1 MLDHWDLGSA
11 VEGGEMIG
19 ALPIEDGGYELVQE
33 GRLGYEQYAAKGVAL
48 LGYDVLEAARVETHL
63 DWIDVAGLD
72 VPVDQ
77 RDPEAFG
84 AHAHTLSEPYLLA
97 ALEFV
102 WDTRLRDL
110 TWRIYQAQEQRHAE
124 TGILTAVTED
134 HLDRAPHFIF
144 SSVVAEGEPWAVQTD
159 TGEDADE
166 FRILS
171 TKAALGWHALYRT
184 SYTEELA
191 AAVWDL
197 RTPNGWQTGH
207 YETLGEPNAVLAA
220 NTNAVVLEALHYL
233 ALGPLLHPQGHGGE
247 AGATDAGSA
256 LRPEV
261 LNEAAANVAP

>member
-1 MLDHWDLGSA
+1 
-11 VEGGEMIG
+11 MIG
-19 ALPIEDGGYELVQE
+19 ALPTEDGGYDLVQE
-33 GRLGYEQYAAKGVAL
+33 GRLGYEQYAAKGFAL
-48 LGYDVLEAARVETHL
+48 LGYDVGEASRVETHL
-63 DWIDVAGLD
+63 DWVDVAGLD
-72 VPVDQ
+72 VPVDR
-77 RDPEAFG
+77 RDPEEFG

-97 ALEFV
+97 ALEFG

-110 TWRIYQAQEQRHAE
+110 AWRVYRAQEQRHAE

-134 HLDRAPHFIF
+134 HLDRAPYFIF
-144 SSVVAEGEPWAVQTD
+144 SSVVAKGEPWAVQTD

-184 SYTEELA
+184 PYTEELA

-197 RTPNGWQTGH
+197 QTPNGWQTGH
-207 YETLGEPNAVLAA
+207 YETLGEPNTVLAA

-233 ALGPLLHPQGHGGE
+233 ALGPLLHPQGLGE
-247 AGATDAGSA
+247 ETSAVDAGSA

-261 LNEAAANVAP
+261 LGEGAATAAP